1 MNLKDRVA
9 SRIKTIRKL
18 RRLTQEQLAQRVD
31 RTVFAISQLE
41 RGKSLPSFETLER
54 LSVALEVPVKEFFDD
69 GSEAAGMSPHRLS
82 LTTAVADRVR
92 SMADDQIE
100 ATLRMM
106 DAMWPKARK

>member
-1 MNLKDRVA
+1 M
-9 SRIKTIRKL
+9 
-18 RRLTQEQLAQRVD
+18 TQEQLAQRVD

-69 GSEAAGMSPHRLS
+69 ESEAADISPQRLR
-82 LTTAVADRVR
+82 LTTAVSDRVR

-100 ATLRMM
+100 ATLRVME
-106 DAMWPKARK
+106 AMWPDARR